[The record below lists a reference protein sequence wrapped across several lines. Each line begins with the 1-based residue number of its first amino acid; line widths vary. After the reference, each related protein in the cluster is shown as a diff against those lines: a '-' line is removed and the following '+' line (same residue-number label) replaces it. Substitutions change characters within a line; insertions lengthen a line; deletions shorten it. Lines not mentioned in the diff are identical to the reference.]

1 MPEILKNCQI
11 GKISPNLVTSSSKRK
26 FMALVPGSGK
36 VWKKAFEFQLAEQT
50 IFNNVVIV
58 LFSLVIRIIVKQ
70 NIN

>member
-11 GKISPNLVTSSSKRK
+11 GKISPNLVTSCSKRK

-36 VWKKAFEFQLAEQT
+36 EWKKAFEFQLAEQT
-50 IFNNVVIV
+50 IFNNVVNV
-58 LFSLVIRIIVKQ
+58 LFSLVIRIIGKQ